1 MVELDLGATLALKD
15 HVLKAKRQGV
25 RRVIAIAGAPASG
38 KSTLADSLVREL
50 VNAGCSSQLVPMDGF
65 HLHNPILAER
75 GLLDRKGSPQTFDVG
90 GLLQLVSH
98 LGNAHELYYP
108 VFDRSHD
115 ISIAGAG
122 YIKSACDPVVIE
134 GNYLL
139 MKAPIWQDLAAYW
152 DMSVMLNCSMDI
164 LETRLIQRWQ
174 DLGLTPENARARAE
188 LNDLPNARLVQ
199 QTAATADLVI

>member
-1 MVELDLGATLALKD
+1 
-15 HVLKAKRQGV
+15 
-25 RRVIAIAGAPASG
+25 
-38 KSTLADSLVREL
+38 
-50 VNAGCSSQLVPMDGF
+50 
-65 HLHNPILAER
+65 
-75 GLLDRKGSPQTFDVG
+75 
-90 GLLQLVSH
+90 
-98 LGNAHELYYP
+98 
-108 VFDRSHD
+108 
-115 ISIAGAG
+115 
-122 YIKSACDPVVIE
+122 
-134 GNYLL
+134 